1 MIVKN
6 LISALRTEEEVYI
19 NDLGLFK
26 KCFKS
31 SQLEK
36 GILYPPCWMLT
47 FDEKAEGS
55 GFAFT
60 LYVSQHELMK
70 IVDADH
76 AIREWVAQLVE
87 DLKKNKKVH
96 VDGLGT
102 FVRKKNDE
110 LSFESELIPELN
122 QEYDGMNPIPV
133 EVVDKRK
140 KKSLSAGKAKKVT
153 AQEVEVEAVPVS
165 VAEPAP
171 VSEDKPAPVAALE
184 EAPMSA
190 SEPEPEPV
198 SAVEPEPVESPEPA
212 PVAAL
217 EEESMP
223 APEPEVDEV
232 EKEERK
238 KSWMWVIIIFVLLV
252 IGCLA
257 YLFKNQII
265 ELYNRYCIPQKV
277 SEVVVGEPVG
287 VEMNEVAATDTTV
300 VMDTMLAEMDPE
312 EETPIEVERPPFDIN
327 NLQHIDFQ
335 SGRYYVVHG
344 SFLNESDCV
353 RHIKNHHFAQ
363 YEPFILHQSDKTSRL
378 RICLKVFGSEGEA
391 EAFASTIKGA
401 WVLSE

>member
-1 MIVKN
+1 
-6 LISALRTEEEVYI
+6 
-19 NDLGLFK
+19 
-26 KCFKS
+26 
-31 SQLEK
+31 
-36 GILYPPCWMLT
+36 
-47 FDEKAEGS
+47 
-55 GFAFT
+55 
-60 LYVSQHELMK
+60 
-70 IVDADH
+70 
-76 AIREWVAQLVE
+76 VA
-87 DLKKNKKVH
+87 
-96 VDGLGT
+96 
-102 FVRKKNDE
+102 
-110 LSFESELIPELN
+110 
-122 QEYDGMNPIPV
+122 
-133 EVVDKRK
+133 
-140 KKSLSAGKAKKVT
+140 
-153 AQEVEVEAVPVS
+153 
-165 VAEPAP
+165 
-171 VSEDKPAPVAALE
+171 
-184 EAPMSA
+184 
-190 SEPEPEPV
+190 
-198 SAVEPEPVESPEPA
+198 AVEPEPVESPEPA
-212 PVAAL
+212 LVAVS
-217 EEESMP
+217 EEEPMP
-223 APEPEVDEV
+223 APEPEPVAAFESTSVESPESAADLEVDEV

-300 VMDTMLAEMDPE
+300 VMDTVLAEMESE

-335 SGRYYVVHG
+335 FGRYYVVHG